1 MDPKEVVVLSP
12 GRINLI
18 GEHIDYNG
26 GHVMPAATDLYIRL
40 QFYNNK
46 NNFSEVQS
54 KTINKSIKLD
64 VNNLKKSKLKWEN
77 YIIGSLI
84 ILIKKRNA
92 NLKNFSCKIDGNLPV
107 GAGISSSSALICG
120 FIKGIGILNNL
131 DFSDEEILSISREV
145 EYDFIG
151 VKGGIMDQFSIIHSK
166 ENNLIFLNCKS
177 KSFEHINV
185 DLGEYKIILLD
196 TNIKHDL
203 LESSY
208 NDRVR
213 ECEKALETIN
223 NKNANYNFLTE
234 VTLEDLEILKAK
246 VSEKIYNRA
255 LFVVE
260 ENDRT
265 LIAKQKLKNSDLKG
279 FGSLMYLSHYGLK
292 NLYEVSCDELDFL
305 VEQTV
310 NNNMILGSRMMG
322 GGFGG
327 CTINII
333 HSEEADNFVRD
344 ISEKYFKKFS
354 KNLTPIITTLGKGL
368 NYEIIR

>member
-1 MDPKEVVVLSP
+1 MDSKEVVVLSP

-18 GEHIDYNG
+18 GAHIDYNG

-131 DFSDEEILSISREV
+131 GFSDEEILSISREV

-166 ENNLIFLNCKS
+166 EYNLIFLNCKS
-177 KSFEHINV
+177 
-185 DLGEYKIILLD
+185 
-196 TNIKHDL
+196 
-203 LESSY
+203 
-208 NDRVR
+208 
-213 ECEKALETIN
+213 
-223 NKNANYNFLTE
+223 
-234 VTLEDLEILKAK
+234 
-246 VSEKIYNRA
+246 
-255 LFVVE
+255 
-260 ENDRT
+260 
-265 LIAKQKLKNSDLKG
+265 
-279 FGSLMYLSHYGLK
+279 
-292 NLYEVSCDELDFL
+292 
-305 VEQTV
+305 
-310 NNNMILGSRMMG
+310 
-322 GGFGG
+322 
-327 CTINII
+327 
-333 HSEEADNFVRD
+333 
-344 ISEKYFKKFS
+344 
-354 KNLTPIITTLGKGL
+354 
-368 NYEIIR
+368 